1 MPNSPTSPT
10 YRAPR
15 LFVEGALSAGAQLE
29 LPPEQARYLLTVMR
43 RTSGAPIIAFNG
55 QDGEWLTRLEPQGR
69 KGAVLMPERL
79 LRQQPTGAQNAA
91 EPWLVFATVKRQ
103 ATELIVE
110 KATELGCARFV
121 PVRAKRSNTER
132 VNQARLERIAIE
144 AAEQSERL
152 TVPTFATLQ
161 SLDALLTNWSADRI
175 LIVGDETGGA
185 PPAAETLFARAS
197 GASISPFAFLVGPE
211 GGFASDELDAM
222 RQLDFVVCIGLGP
235 RVLRAETA
243 AIVGLA
249 LAQAALGDF
258 QTGRSAS
265 G

>member
-1 MPNSPTSPT
+1 MPNSPMSPT

-15 LFVEGALSAGAQLE
+15 LFVEGALGAGAQLE

-43 RTSGAPIIAFNG
+43 RTSGAAVIAFNG
-55 QDGEWLTRLEPQGR
+55 RDGEWLTRLEPHGR
-69 KGAVLMPERL
+69 KGAALLPERM
-79 LRQQPTGAQNAA
+79 LRQQLTDGELVA
-91 EPWLVFATVKRQ
+91 EPWLIFATVKRQ

-132 VNQARLERIAIE
+132 LNQRRLERIATE

-152 TVPTFATLQ
+152 TVPTFAPLQ
-161 SLDALLTNWSADRI
+161 SLDAVLTNWPTDRV
-175 LIVGDETGGA
+175 LIVGDESGTA
-185 PPAAETLFARAS
+185 APAADALFGRTP
-197 GASISPFAFLVGPE
+197 GPFAVLVGPE

-222 RQLDFVVCIGLGP
+222 RKLDFVVCVGLGP

-258 QTGRSAS
+258 QTGRLAS